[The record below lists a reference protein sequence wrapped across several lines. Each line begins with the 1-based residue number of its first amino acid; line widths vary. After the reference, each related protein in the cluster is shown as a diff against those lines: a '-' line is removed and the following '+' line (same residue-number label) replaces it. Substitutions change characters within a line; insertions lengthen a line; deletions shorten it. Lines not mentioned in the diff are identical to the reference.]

1 MKNRK
6 IIGIAATLVLSL
18 GVLAACGDDD
28 DYRSNDKND
37 SKQSSSS
44 KSSNGSSVQQ
54 NDLKGQTFNLSMEDV
69 VNKFQS
75 KNKNADLTSVKL
87 EYENGKVVYKVEG
100 MDNANEYEMVFDAD
114 SEEVLQDSSE
124 ALDRDDQNEVDN
136 EKIDVTN
143 VILMDEA
150 MQKAVAEVEGAVE
163 SVELDRSYND
173 TVYDVSIQNGANE
186 SEVRLNAQNGSILN
200 VEND

>member
-6 IIGIAATLVLSL
+6 MIGIAATLVLSL
-18 GVLAACGDDD
+18 GVLAACGDND
-28 DYRSNDKND
+28 DYRSSDNKDA
-37 SKQSSSS
+37 KQSSSS
-44 KSSNGSSVQQ
+44 KSSSTQQ
-54 NDLKGQTFNLSMEDV
+54 NDLNGKTFNLSMEDV
-69 VNKFQS
+69 INKFQE

-87 EYENGKVVYKVEG
+87 EYEHGKVVYKVEG
-100 MDNANEYEMVFDAD
+100 MDDTNEYEMVFDAD

-124 ALDRDDQNEVDN
+124 ALDMDDKNERAN

-143 VILMDEA
+143 VISMDEA
-150 MQKAVAEVEGAVE
+150 MQKAVAEVDGAVE

-186 SEVRLNAQNGSILN
+186 SEVRLSAQDGSIIN